1 MRCSSNCVWT
11 RWWSASDESLNWNAE
26 CACAGGTQA
35 EGTVRSAVAV
45 GDEMAGKALAA
56 CEQDRTA
63 VADDSR
69 ASPGD

>member
-1 MRCSSNCVWT
+1 MC
-11 RWWSASDESLNWNAE
+11 
-26 CACAGGTQA
+26 GTQA
-35 EGTVRSAVAV
+35 EGSTVRSAVAV

-63 VADDSR
+63 VADDSL